1 MAVLTAVLF
10 LASCTITTPLAATS
24 NTIGKKVGT
33 AKATVILGLVF
44 GGDYSVQTAA
54 KNGGISKIS
63 TVDVK
68 HKNILGIIM
77 SHECIV
83 TGD

>member
-1 MAVLTAVLF
+1 M
-10 LASCTITTPLAATS
+10 LASCSITTPLTATS

-33 AKATVILGLVF
+33 SKATIWFGLCF
-44 GGDYSVQTAA
+44 GGDCSVQTAA
-54 KNGGISKIS
+54 KNGGITKVS

-68 HKNILGIIM
+68 HKNVLGIFM
-77 SHECIV
+77 SKTCIV